1 VAYTHKM
8 RFGAFRGFGVP
19 QVTFASEQQ
28 IDAIARQ
35 LDIDPMA
42 MRRLNIKRDGDR
54 WFGGQGIFSNGLA
67 DCLDVVERESGWK
80 AARAA
85 RLQPAGAPA
94 PEFRR
99 GMGLAVSAHISGL
112 LATGAIVRMLEDGT
126 VLLNTGAVDIGQ
138 GSNTALTQICA
149 QALQVPVD
157 RVAIASPDTDGS
169 PYNWGT
175 TASRITY
182 MTGRSVVAAAAE
194 VEKQLRKHAGAMLEC
209 AEDDLE
215 LRAGGNIGIK
225 GVPGGGVSFAQISG
239 YAHWAAGGPIIGSN
253 SWVFD
258 QKTVDPK
265 RAVALGLPF
274 GKIGIFSFSAQVIE
288 VEVDTHEGFEA
299 FSPAQR
305 QAFVDSRRAPLLA
318 GKEPRDIADAVAR
331 SLVGPNARPEHLQQ
345 LVDSIAALHKDSYIK
360 SLQATVEQVVL
371 GDISSI
377 SAPAHFI
384 VGAEDSLTPVA
395 MHHEMAAKMG
405 GAPVSV
411 LPRAGHLSNIEN
423 PDAFNAAAM
432 AWLRPRAALAHRP
445 AHWPA

>member
-1 VAYTHKM
+1 METLYRIPGTPRLAASLAGQGPLLLFMHGIGGNRSNWRAQLPHFAEHFSCIAWDARGYGDSDDYPGPLAFDQFVLDLLGVLDH
-8 RFGAFRGFGVP
+8 FGAERAHLVGLSMGGR
-19 QVTFASEQQ
+19 
-28 IDAIARQ
+28 I
-35 LDIDPMA
+35 A
-42 MRRLNIKRDGDR
+42 MR
-54 WFGGQGIFSNGLA
+54 
-67 DCLDVVERESGWK
+67 
-80 AARAA
+80 AALLHPA
-85 RLQPAGAPA
+85 R
-94 PEFRR
+94 
-99 GMGLAVSAHISGL
+99 I
-112 LATGAIVRMLEDGT
+112 AT
-126 VLLNTGAVDIGQ
+126 
-138 GSNTALTQICA
+138 LT
-149 QALQVPVD
+149 L
-157 RVAIASPDTDGS
+157 
-169 PYNWGT
+169 
-175 TASRITY
+175 
-182 MTGRSVVAAAAE
+182 
-194 VEKQLRKHAGAMLEC
+194 
-209 AEDDLE
+209 
-215 LRAGGNIGIK
+215 
-225 GVPGGGVSFAQISG
+225 
-239 YAHWAAGGPIIGSN
+239 
-253 SWVFD
+253 
-258 QKTVDPK
+258 
-265 RAVALGLPF
+265 
-274 GKIGIFSFSAQVIE
+274 
-288 VEVDTHEGFEA
+288 VDTHEGFEA

-432 AWLRPRAALAHRP
+432 AWLRPRAALADRP